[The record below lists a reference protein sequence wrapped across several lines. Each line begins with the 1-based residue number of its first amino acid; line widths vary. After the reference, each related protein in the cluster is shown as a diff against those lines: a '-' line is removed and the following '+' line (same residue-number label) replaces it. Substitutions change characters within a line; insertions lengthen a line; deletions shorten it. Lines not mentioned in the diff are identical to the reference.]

1 MKLRKLEQ
9 KDAPYMLEWMH
20 DIEVVRYMNV
30 PFLDKGIRDCELFIL
45 DSMSDKKNLHLA
57 VTDDLDQYMGTVSLK
72 NIDYMKKRAEF
83 AIVLR
88 QCAMG
93 KGYGSFAIKEIIKIG
108 LNDMALDHI
117 YWYVSTENQR
127 AIQFYKK
134 MGYKEVKAVD
144 ETLCVDEYRNQSLKW
159 YMVGKHIE

>member
-1 MKLRKLEQ
+1 MKLRKLEI

-20 DIEVVRYMNV
+20 DKEVVKYMNV
-30 PFLDKGIRDCELFIL
+30 PFLDKEIRDCELFIL

-57 VTDDLDQYMGTVSLK
+57 IVDDLDRYMGTVSLK
-72 NIDYMKKRAEF
+72 NIDHMKKRAEF

-93 KGYGSFAIKEIIKIG
+93 KGYGGFAIKENIKIG
-108 LNDMALDHI
+108 LKDMALDNI
-117 YWYVSTENQR
+117 YWYVSTENKR

-134 MGYKEVKAVD
+134 MGYKEIKAVD
-144 ETLCVDEYRNQSLKW
+144 KTLSVDEYSNQSLKW
-159 YMVGKHIE
+159 YMAGKHME